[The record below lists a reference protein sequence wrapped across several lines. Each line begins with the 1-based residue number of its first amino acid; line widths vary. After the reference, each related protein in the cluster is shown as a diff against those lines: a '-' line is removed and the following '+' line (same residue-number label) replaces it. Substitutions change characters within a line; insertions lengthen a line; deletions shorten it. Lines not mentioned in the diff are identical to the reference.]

1 MQPSGLAFGRM
12 TQPSRIEVAGIWLA
26 AVVLL
31 VGLVVGLLELAS
43 APSLPPP
50 SWGFTGFQIPIAIAF
65 GGMGLLLL
73 RRRPS
78 HRIGWLLLAEGTV
91 TAIQFAVDLGASGS
105 TAASTAGQVVWVAWV
120 SNWTWVVSIALLA
133 PLFLLFPDGRAL
145 SSRWSLAIPVV
156 TLGAAAMI
164 LGLVSTPGPLLNFPT
179 INNPT
184 GFGGA
189 WSEVAFD
196 GGALVLLGGAATCV
210 LSLVIR
216 WRRSEGDAREQL
228 KWLAFVGIP
237 ILIAAS
243 LSTAL
248 PIAQIAMIVFAVAAP
263 FAIAIAVLR
272 HRLYDI
278 DQLIGHTVVY
288 GALTAI
294 LAGLY
299 TAAVKFFNEL
309 FVQVTGASSES
320 SIILATLVLAAA
332 FTPVRKGLESIV
344 ERRYKP
350 ATGHATDVSA
360 SGITSMSPND
370 LEGLIRRAVRAEL
383 AEQRQ
388 ASIAEAAAAD

>member
-1 MQPSGLAFGRM
+1 M
-12 TQPSRIEVAGIWLA
+12 TQPSRIELAGIWLA
-26 AVVLL
+26 AAVLM
-31 VGLVVGLLELAS
+31 VGLFVGLLELVS
-43 APSLPPP
+43 APTLPPAT
-50 SWGFTGFQIPIAIAF
+50 WGFTGFQVPIAIAF

-78 HRIGWLLLAEGTV
+78 HRVGWLLLAEGTV
-91 TAIQFAVDLGASGS
+91 TAIQFAVDLGASGP
-105 TAASTAGQVVWVAWV
+105 TATPTPGQVVWVAWV
-120 SNWTWVVSIALLA
+120 SNWAWVVSIALLP

-145 SSRWSLAIPVV
+145 SARWSLAIPAV
-156 TLGAAAMI
+156 TLGAVAMI
-164 LGLVSTPGPLLNFPT
+164 LGLLSTPGPLLNFPT
-179 INNPT
+179 IVNPT
-184 GFGGA
+184 GFGGT
-189 WSEVAFD
+189 WSETAFD
-196 GGALVLLGGAATCV
+196 GGAVILLGAAATSV

-248 PIAQIAMIVFAVAAP
+248 PIAQIAMIAFAVAAP
-263 FAIAIAVLR
+263 FAIAIAILR

-350 ATGHATDVSA
+350 ATGHTGDVSA
-360 SGITSMSPND
+360 SGITAMSANA
-370 LEGLIRRAVRAEL
+370 LEALIRRAVRAEL
-383 AEQRQ
+383 EEQRQ
-388 ASIAEAAAAD
+388 ATLAGVAVGD